1 MFSDIPTHPSSNPS
15 VPDGTYDS
23 TIKHLDHGIYNQ
35 DGEYVRV
42 LFELPDQ
49 GMHITTCFYFPNGYS
64 IRSQQ
69 RLWHLCR
76 AVNLELFDVIE
87 NPEKFAGR
95 KMRIKTYRASGES
108 SSGDTSYSDVE
119 MFLPSSVCVSSASK
133 IQSEHLPF

>member
-15 VPDGTYDS
+15 VPDGIYDAV
-23 TIKHLDHGIYNQ
+23 IQHLDHGIYNQ
-35 DGEYVRV
+35 DSQYVSV

-49 GMHITTCFYFPNGYS
+49 GMHLTTCFYFPNGHS

-69 RLWHLCR
+69 RLWHLCQ
-76 AVNLELFDVIE
+76 AVNLNLFDVIE
-87 NPEKFAGR
+87 NPEKFEGR
-95 KMRIKTYRASGES
+95 RLRVKTYRASGES

-119 MFLPSSVCVSSASK
+119 MFLPSSVYVSSASK

>member
-15 VPDGTYDS
+15 VPDGIYDAV
-23 TIKHLDHGIYNQ
+23 IKHVDHGIYNQ
-35 DGEYVRV
+35 DSHYVRA

-49 GMHITTCFYFPNGYS
+49 GMHLTTCFYFPQGYS

-69 RLWHLCR
+69 RLWHLCQ
-76 AVNLELFDVIE
+76 AVGLEQHDVIE
-87 NPEKFAGR
+87 YPEKFEGR
-95 KMRIKTYRASGES
+95 RLRIKTYRASGES
-108 SSGDTSYSDVE
+108 SSAGKSYSDVE